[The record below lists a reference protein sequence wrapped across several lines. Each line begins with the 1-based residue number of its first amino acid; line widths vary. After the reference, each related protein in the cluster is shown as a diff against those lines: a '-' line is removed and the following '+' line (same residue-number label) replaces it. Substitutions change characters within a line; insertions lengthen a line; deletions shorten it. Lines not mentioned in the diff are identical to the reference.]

1 MKFITIAGG
10 SMILARET
18 TKWGSELQPN
28 HTYLC
33 SDDMSK
39 IYGYFKF
46 HNSKQFTKF
55 KNFIRFDKRYRTFKI
70 IQKGLK
76 EV

>member
-1 MKFITIAGG
+1 
-10 SMILARET
+10 MILARET
-18 TKWGSELQPN
+18 TKWDSELQPN
-28 HTYLC
+28 HTYLM
-33 SDDMSK
+33 SDGMTK

-46 HNSKQFTKF
+46 HNPKQFTKF